1 VTFWGT
7 YQVRQVKHDRVAE
20 VLTIAIAA
28 DLRLDLL
35 DLRVHRFAQRI
46 GGLQHD
52 RVDDAVSMSLKQHYR
67 ADHSDR
73 WFNIAA
79 HFQIHAR

>member
-1 VTFWGT
+1 VE
-7 YQVRQVKHDRVAE
+7 HDRITEA
-20 VLTIAIAA
+20 LTIAVTAG
-28 DLRLDLL
+28 LRLDLL

-52 RVDDAVSMSLKQHYR
+52 RVDDAVSISLKQHCR